1 MEFIKTLLKNKKI
14 AWKLGKSDFKNRF
27 ASTSL
32 GSIWGFLQPFIFM
45 IMYVIVFQGIFGME
59 GDNGS
64 PYVVWFLPG
73 MALWQAINDSVM
85 SSSMSIRSY
94 SYLVKKVV
102 FPVDIIPIISL
113 IGSSFVSIFLM
124 LVATAVCAI
133 FGYMPN
139 VFIII
144 YIIIALICIISIVVV
159 IGVQILGNDV
169 IDNLFGINKITKRSE
184 EEEAVLKNN
193 FENIF
198 DNSLENDEEYQIQK
212 INNNENIIYTSYT
225 KEDKNDNYEINVN
238 LPYINIEN
246 KEVKQFNK
254 EIKDTF
260 EGKAEETIKNKNNN
274 NIIYTVKYKAYIE
287 NNNLSLIIYSDLK
300 QSTSAQRVI
309 IQTFN
314 YDLKENKENKLED
327 TLNNYSLKI
336 NDVQNK
342 INNDIQKEQ
351 KKSEELIKLGYNVF
365 SRDINSDIYK
375 IDNITEYFVYKN
387 NIYIIFAYG
396 NIIYILFL

>member
-1 MEFIKTLLKNKKI
+1 MNLELPEKEKI
-14 AWKLGKSDFKNRF
+14 SKNR
-27 ASTSL
+27 
-32 GSIWGFLQPFIFM
+32 
-45 IMYVIVFQGIFGME
+45 
-59 GDNGS
+59 
-64 PYVVWFLPG
+64 
-73 MALWQAINDSVM
+73 
-85 SSSMSIRSY
+85 
-94 SYLVKKVV
+94 
-102 FPVDIIPIISL
+102 
-113 IGSSFVSIFLM
+113 
-124 LVATAVCAI
+124 
-133 FGYMPN
+133 
-139 VFIII
+139 III

-198 DNSLENDEEYQIQK
+198 DNILENDEEYQIQK

-246 KEVKQFNK
+246 EEVKQFNK

-396 NIIYILFL
+396 NNKITSEKDIVII

>member
-1 MEFIKTLLKNKKI
+1 MNLELPEKEKI
-14 AWKLGKSDFKNRF
+14 SKNR
-27 ASTSL
+27 
-32 GSIWGFLQPFIFM
+32 
-45 IMYVIVFQGIFGME
+45 
-59 GDNGS
+59 
-64 PYVVWFLPG
+64 
-73 MALWQAINDSVM
+73 
-85 SSSMSIRSY
+85 
-94 SYLVKKVV
+94 
-102 FPVDIIPIISL
+102 
-113 IGSSFVSIFLM
+113 
-124 LVATAVCAI
+124 
-133 FGYMPN
+133 
-139 VFIII
+139 III

-246 KEVKQFNK
+246 EEVKQFNK

-396 NIIYILFL
+396 NNKITSEKDIVII

>member
-1 MEFIKTLLKNKKI
+1 MNLELPEKEKI
-14 AWKLGKSDFKNRF
+14 PKQR
-27 ASTSL
+27 
-32 GSIWGFLQPFIFM
+32 
-45 IMYVIVFQGIFGME
+45 
-59 GDNGS
+59 
-64 PYVVWFLPG
+64 
-73 MALWQAINDSVM
+73 
-85 SSSMSIRSY
+85 
-94 SYLVKKVV
+94 
-102 FPVDIIPIISL
+102 
-113 IGSSFVSIFLM
+113 
-124 LVATAVCAI
+124 
-133 FGYMPN
+133 
-139 VFIII
+139 III
-144 YIIIALICIISIVVV
+144 YVTIMIICIISIAVV
-159 IGVQILGNDV
+159 IEVQVLGSDIV
-169 IDNLFGINKITKRSE
+169 DNIFGINKITKRSE

-225 KEDKNDNYEINVN
+225 KEEKNDNYEINVN

-327 TLNNYSLKI
+327 TLNNYSLKT

-342 INNDIQKEQ
+342 INSDIQKEQ

-396 NIIYILFL
+396 NNKITSEKDIVII

>member
-1 MEFIKTLLKNKKI
+1 MNLELPEKEKI
-14 AWKLGKSDFKNRF
+14 SKNR
-27 ASTSL
+27 
-32 GSIWGFLQPFIFM
+32 
-45 IMYVIVFQGIFGME
+45 
-59 GDNGS
+59 
-64 PYVVWFLPG
+64 
-73 MALWQAINDSVM
+73 
-85 SSSMSIRSY
+85 
-94 SYLVKKVV
+94 
-102 FPVDIIPIISL
+102 
-113 IGSSFVSIFLM
+113 
-124 LVATAVCAI
+124 
-133 FGYMPN
+133 
-139 VFIII
+139 III

-225 KEDKNDNYEINVN
+225 KEDKKDNYEINVN

-396 NIIYILFL
+396 NNKITSEKDIVII

>member
-1 MEFIKTLLKNKKI
+1 MNLELPEKEKI
-14 AWKLGKSDFKNRF
+14 SKNR
-27 ASTSL
+27 
-32 GSIWGFLQPFIFM
+32 
-45 IMYVIVFQGIFGME
+45 
-59 GDNGS
+59 
-64 PYVVWFLPG
+64 
-73 MALWQAINDSVM
+73 
-85 SSSMSIRSY
+85 
-94 SYLVKKVV
+94 
-102 FPVDIIPIISL
+102 
-113 IGSSFVSIFLM
+113 
-124 LVATAVCAI
+124 
-133 FGYMPN
+133 
-139 VFIII
+139 III

-212 INNNENIIYTSYT
+212 IHNNENIIYTSYT

-396 NIIYILFL
+396 NNKITSEKDIVII

>member
-1 MEFIKTLLKNKKI
+1 MNLELPEKEKI
-14 AWKLGKSDFKNRF
+14 SKNR
-27 ASTSL
+27 
-32 GSIWGFLQPFIFM
+32 
-45 IMYVIVFQGIFGME
+45 
-59 GDNGS
+59 
-64 PYVVWFLPG
+64 
-73 MALWQAINDSVM
+73 
-85 SSSMSIRSY
+85 
-94 SYLVKKVV
+94 
-102 FPVDIIPIISL
+102 
-113 IGSSFVSIFLM
+113 
-124 LVATAVCAI
+124 
-133 FGYMPN
+133 
-139 VFIII
+139 III
-144 YIIIALICIISIVVV
+144 YIIITLICIISIVVV

-309 IQTFN
+309 MQTFN

-396 NIIYILFL
+396 NNKITSEKDIVII